1 MRKILTI
8 AATAATAVFAATSAH
23 ADININNASLNAGN
37 FKYFAEDMSS
47 AFSYKPNIPTEPLAG
62 LIPIGFDVGVSLSS
76 TKLEN
81 AGKQYLAAGLDGD
94 TTVALPTLRAH
105 VGIPFGIDIGAAYAS
120 YGNVKYT
127 GGEIRYAI
135 MKGGVALP
143 AVGIRGSM
151 SKISGVDNFD
161 FSSKGVDLSISKGI
175 LMFTPYAGVGKV
187 WSDVKATV
195 GTAPPLTADVSQSK
209 VFAGVGFKVLLL
221 NLNIEADKTGD
232 ATTYAAKV
240 GLRF

>member
-1 MRKILTI
+1 MRKILAVAAI
-8 AATAATAVFAATSAH
+8 AALATTSATAE
-23 ADININNASLNAGN
+23 ININNAGLNAGN
-37 FKYFAEDMSS
+37 FKFFAEDISS

-62 LIPIGFDVGVSLSS
+62 LIPFGFDVGVSLSS

-94 TTVALPTLRAH
+94 TTVLLPTLRAN
-105 VGIPFGIDIGAAYAS
+105 VGIPFGIDAGVAYAS

-127 GGEIRYAI
+127 GAELRYAL
-135 MKGGVALP
+135 MKGGIALP

-151 SKISGVDNFD
+151 SKISGVENFD

-175 LMFTPYAGVGKV
+175 LFLTPYAGIGRV

-195 GTAPPLTADVSQSK
+195 GSNRFSEDVSQGK

-232 ATTYAAKV
+232 NTTYAAKV

>member
-8 AATAATAVFAATSAH
+8 AATAAFAATTAH
-23 ADININNASLNAGN
+23 ADINIGSFTGD
-37 FKYFAEDMSS
+37 FKAFAEDMSS

-76 TKLEN
+76 TKLASADKYG
-81 AGKQYLAAGLDGD
+81 AGVLDGD
-94 TTVALPTLRAH
+94 TTVVLPTLRAH
-105 VGIPFGIDIGAAYAS
+105 VGIPFGIDVGAAYAS

-175 LMFTPYAGVGKV
+175 LMLTPYAGVGRV

-195 GTAPPLTADVSQSK
+195 GASNFSEDVSQTK